1 MCFHDSIL
9 LGDVFNDLRWS
20 REKTP
25 IMGSPVMV
33 PKRFVSSVLV
43 LCSTPLRQNPGAKL
57 NFFSFASQTVKTAYT
72 SVLTA
77 QHCSSTHAHIHM
89 IYHDFKMSCLKPCI
103 QTGIMGLYDGLGA
116 GIWRQVRT
124 GMQHNVLLLSTRFLR
139 LFRPFLAD
147 FLCKQQIWT
156 VAISVHEFCIMGP
169 ATAIACYS
177 LVGNLWRDSG
187 CFEVPSLTG
196 HSGKVS

>member
-9 LGDVFNDLRWS
+9 LGDVFNDLRGS

-25 IMGSPVMV
+25 IMGRPVMV

-77 QHCSSTHAHIHM
+77 QHCSSTHTHM

-103 QTGIMGLYDGLGA
+103 QTGIMGLYDGIGA

-124 GMQHNVLLLSTRFLR
+124 GMQHVLLLSTRFLR

-156 VAISVHEFCIMGP
+156 VAISVHEFLHHGP
-169 ATAIACYS
+169 GHSYS

-187 CFEVPSLTG
+187 CFEVPNLKG